1 MADYLSKLAGRALG
15 VEPVAQPF
23 VAPMYAPGPELL
35 AGAPDGTAHDVESV
49 AEDDA
54 EAPSAPADLPA
65 ALVPSL
71 EPEPPKQPVVVRT
84 QAGPRELAVE
94 QWVEGEGIAEE
105 EMPLEPTGRSR
116 ARQLAVSGDPPASP
130 RASRDQPRSAS
141 PPEHAEQEPD
151 SAGDGELPAPRAAR
165 AAQPAPR
172 QKEIVLPRGLPAD
185 EAEPAALVLP
195 MSAPLAG
202 EESAAG
208 GPLAGEESVAGGP
221 LPVRVEVREAA
232 APWPAAP
239 GPPGADELDHR
250 EQEEPGEPPESA
262 IRITI
267 GRVEV
272 RAVMRTPPKPA
283 PAESPAPPRLS
294 LDEYLR
300 SEIGGSR

>member
-1 MADYLSKLAGRALG
+1 MADFLSKLAGRALG

-84 QAGPRELAVE
+84 QAGPRELAME

-105 EMPLEPTGRSR
+105 EMPLEPTGRAR

-151 SAGDGELPAPRAAR
+151 SEGDGELPTPR

-172 QKEIVLPRGLPAD
+172 REKGGRQPGLPAD
-185 EAEPAALVLP
+185 ETEPAAPTLP
-195 MSAPLAG
+195 VSAPLV
-202 EESAAG
+202 
-208 GPLAGEESVAGGP
+208 GEESVAGGP

-232 APWPAAP
+232 APWPAPSLPA
-239 GPPGADELDHR
+239 PPGLPGAGEPDRHKR
-250 EQEEPGEPPESA
+250 EEQGEPPEPA